1 MAGIGVSSVW
11 GVGSWAFLCL
21 SVVALGAWWVYRRT
35 GWVLLAVLGAFGA
48 AHLIQ
53 TRESPAAA
61 LAAGLGQGRSAATL
75 WGVVAE
81 EPSAVGTKRSRFA
94 LDVSQID
101 VSGTLLRGRWPV
113 LVTMPNPPPLRGD
126 FVRLTGAMMVI
137 PPPRNPS
144 EFDARAWLGLRGI
157 TCELDVS
164 SSQDVQIVTP
174 APKFSLPRLADR
186 CRAWMEQTLRAG
198 IDGDPVVCELLAGMT
213 LGVTSS
219 IPDSLQEQ
227 FRNTGTFH
235 LFSVSGLHVGM
246 IAVILWQLLRMVGV
260 SRRMAVFVV
269 IPALFFYALIT
280 GWKPPSLRAATMSAI
295 FLIGMLSS
303 RQPVPVNSL
312 CAAGFFLLLW
322 RTNELFNPGFQLSF
336 FVVFAILILSPPLEK
351 MLRKLGQPDPFVP
364 EQLWT
369 RWQKWQSRSA
379 KSAGALLAVSLAA
392 WLGSLPLIVHYFHL
406 VSFSA
411 LPANF
416 LIVPL
421 AFVIMATALLAL
433 GGGIVS
439 TTLAAI
445 FNNANWVFTH
455 VLLFVVQAFSS
466 LPGSFIYIGNSSPTV
481 AQVTVFD
488 FGAGG
493 AAAVQCGRRLWLL
506 DSGSQ
511 YQAEEILRPFLRSRG
526 RGEPDGLLVS
536 HGDARHI
543 GGASGWLGTR
553 VWDTTLDDRS
563 STRERFH
570 RELEKRGQPITVV
583 RPGNL
588 LEWAPNVAL
597 KILHPPPDLKRDVAD
612 DKVIVARLDAAATRV
627 LFLSDAGFATQ
638 EWLLKHSA
646 ADLPADVLVAGRHR
660 SGLLMDRAFIE
671 AVHPSV
677 LIVTVSHFPANEPL
691 DDEWARMVREM
702 GIRLFRQDE
711 TGAVTVEI
719 WPDRFRVAG
728 FVDGREF
735 VSTRVL
741 RVD

>member
-1 MAGIGVSSVW
+1 
-11 GVGSWAFLCL
+11 
-21 SVVALGAWWVYRRT
+21 
-35 GWVLLAVLGAFGA
+35 
-48 AHLIQ
+48 
-53 TRESPAAA
+53 
-61 LAAGLGQGRSAATL
+61 
-75 WGVVAE
+75 
-81 EPSAVGTKRSRFA
+81 
-94 LDVSQID
+94 VSQIEL
-101 VSGTLLRGRWPV
+101 SGEVQGVRWPV
-113 LVTMPNPPPLRGD
+113 LVTMPNPAPMRGD
-126 FVRLTGAMMVI
+126 FVRLTGALTAI
-137 PPPRNPS
+137 PPARNPS

-164 SSQDVQIVTP
+164 SAQDVKIVTP
-174 APKFSLPRLADR
+174 ASEFSLPRVADN

-198 IDGDPVVCELLAGMT
+198 IAGDPVVCELLAGMI

-246 IAVILWQLLRMVGV
+246 IAVILWQLLRIVGV
-260 SRRMAVFVV
+260 SRRTAVFIV

-336 FVVFAILILSPPLEK
+336 FVVFAILILSAPLEK
-351 MLRKLGQPDPFVP
+351 MFLKVGQPDPFVP

-369 RWQKWQSRSA
+369 RWQKWQSGSA
-379 KSAGALLAVSLAA
+379 KSAGGLLAVSLAA

-421 AFVIMATALLAL
+421 AFVIMATSLLAL
-433 GGGIVS
+433 AGGVIS

-445 FNNANWVFTH
+445 FNNANLVFTH
-455 VLLFVVQAFSS
+455 ILLFVVQAFSS
-466 LPGSFIYIGNSSPTV
+466 MPGSFVYIGNTSPAV

-493 AAAVQCGRRLWLL
+493 ATAVQCGRRLWLL
-506 DSGSQ
+506 DTGSQ
-511 YQAEEILRPFLRSRG
+511 YQTEEILRPFLRSRG
-526 RGEPDGLLVS
+526 RGEPDGLLIS

-543 GGASGWLGTR
+543 GGASEWLGTR

-570 RELEKRGQPITVV
+570 RELEMRGLPLSVV
-583 RPGNL
+583 HAGDR
-588 LEWAPNVAL
+588 LEWAPDVAL

-612 DKVIVARLDAAATRV
+612 DKVIVARLDAAAARV

-638 EWLLKHSA
+638 EWLLKNSA
-646 ADLPADVLVAGRHR
+646 ADLPSDILVAGRHR
-660 SGLLMDRAFIE
+660 SGLPMDRAFIE
-671 AVHPSV
+671 AVNPSV

-691 DDEWARMVREM
+691 DEQWARMVREM
-702 GIRLFRQDE
+702 GIRIFRQDE

-719 WPDRFRVAG
+719 SPDHFRVVG

-735 VSTRVL
+735 VSARGL
-741 RVD
+741 RAD